1 MNTFY
6 IMSFS
11 TGVLVRWPNTATLYS
26 FESAYLSVEFSVL
39 LWLCPTETP
48 PMESKLH
55 TFFFFCIM
63 CAYIHLFKKH
73 LLSSFWQSP
82 ELIAEV
88 GGLKE
93 IIVMF

>member
-55 TFFFFCIM
+55 TFFFLYYVCL
-63 CAYIHLFKKH
+63 Y
-73 LLSSFWQSP
+73 SFIQ
-82 ELIAEV
+82 EAFIVFILAESRTNC
-88 GGLKE
+88 
-93 IIVMF
+93 